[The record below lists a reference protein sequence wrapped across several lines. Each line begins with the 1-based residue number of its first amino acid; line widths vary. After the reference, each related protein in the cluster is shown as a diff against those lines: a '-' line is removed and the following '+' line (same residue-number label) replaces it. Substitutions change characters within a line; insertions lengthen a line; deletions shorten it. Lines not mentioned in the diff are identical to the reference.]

1 MLSTQYKLDEMC
13 SVHNT
18 NWMKYAQYT
27 IQTGL
32 NMLSTQYKL
41 DQICSVYNTNWMK
54 YAQYTIQTG

>member
-27 IQTGL
+27 
-32 NMLSTQYKL
+32 
-41 DQICSVYNTNWMK
+41 TNWMK